1 MATQDS
7 ANASSPSVFFAISW
21 QWKMD
26 NVVMLPV
33 NPPTLQ
39 PAPVSGGSGSPSR
52 NFEGEY
58 PIYVPAESVS
68 SYKNAAGWYY
78 YASRIHSIEEM
89 YPHTQLCIL

>member
-1 MATQDS
+1 
-7 ANASSPSVFFAISW
+7 
-21 QWKMD
+21 
-26 NVVMLPV
+26 MLPV

-89 YPHTQLCIL
+89 YPTLNYAFCGQEKSWLQLLF